1 MTSFYDLFIEY
12 RNDFADMDAVL
23 GDAQIIDMSA
33 ESAERRL
40 YIKVRFPRL
49 VSEKTLDKISEIIR
63 DRLGLGAVK
72 IAPVFSS
79 SLFSDRYSGEISEW
93 AKKNVPMANGF
104 FVDCKYDFSED
115 EIKIEL
121 MHGGKQIL
129 EDVGAQNL
137 ISKMLRERF
146 GVSKELSFVQRDGYD
161 ARDDISAA
169 QKKIDS
175 MAPKAAPVKSGSDP
189 VKEDDTPK
197 EHIVKNGIP
206 YYLESVKPIFGSN
219 IRSQPI
225 KIDEITL
232 PEEGDTTP
240 VTIYGE
246 VFGIEVKDTKKGK
259 VKIVS
264 FNITDNTNSFS
275 AVMLPK
281 VEHCDELLAKLK
293 NGAHILMFG
302 EVEYDTY
309 RGDYTI
315 KPKCISTVQMIEKED
330 NYPEKRVELHL
341 HTNMSQMDG
350 MTPPSKLVER
360 AIKWGHKAIAITDHG
375 CVQGYPEACNAAAGK
390 IKIIYGIEDYFIDDI
405 KEPDKTYK
413 ELRSYHQIIL
423 VKNHIGLKNLYKL
436 ISKSNI
442 DYFYK
447 KPRMPKSEIMKH
459 REGLIIGSAC
469 EAGELYRAILEER
482 PEQEIMEIASF
493 YDYLEIQPVGN
504 NRFMIDAHSDP
515 SAKNPDKNKEFDKIT
530 CIEDIENINR
540 KVIAIADKLGKPVVA
555 TCDVHFIDPEDA
567 KYRAILMA
575 AQGFTDADKQ
585 APLYFRTTEEMLNE
599 FSYLGEETAHEIVIE
614 NPNKI
619 ADMIDVVR
627 PFPIGTFQPSIDGAE
642 EQLRDICWTKAKKWY
657 EFEGKVPEIVE
668 NRLNRELDS
677 IIKNGFA
684 VLYIIAQ
691 KLVWDSEDHG
701 YHVGSRGSVGSSFV
715 ASMAGI
721 SEVNPLP
728 PHYRCPECRY
738 SEFYTKG
745 EYGSGFD
752 MPPKKCPHC
761 GAEMIRDGHE
771 IPFETFLGFHGDKAP
786 DIDLNF
792 SGEYQG
798 KAHRY
803 TEELFGK
810 THVFKAGTIASVAD
824 KTAYGYVLKYLE
836 ERNIR
841 ANKAEIDRLARG
853 CTGVKRTTGQHPGG
867 MVVVPNEY
875 DIYDFTPVQY
885 PADDTESDM
894 ETTHFDFRSMHDT
907 ILKLDELGHDVP
919 TLDKHLED
927 MTGINVTD
935 IDICDPEI
943 IKLCTSPEPLGVT
956 PEDISWKTGTLSIP
970 EMGTS
975 FVCQMLLE
983 AQPKTFADL
992 LQISGLSHG
1001 TDVWNGNAQD
1011 LIKDGICTIS
1021 SVIGTRDSIM
1031 IYLMHAGLDPS
1042 MAFNIMEKTRK
1053 GIVAKKGFP
1062 EGAEEAMREHNVPQ
1076 WYMDSCRKIKY
1087 MFPKAHAAAY
1097 VIAALR
1103 LGWYKIYK
1111 PLEYYTAFL
1120 TVRGDGVDAAVAIKG
1135 KAAVMARMAEIDDKT
1150 RSKTATAKDKEQYTA
1165 LQVVNEM
1172 MARGIEL
1179 LPVDIYKSEA
1189 TRYVIEDG
1197 KIRMPFGALSGIGE
1211 SAAIPLAEAR
1221 DDGEGKFISVDDF
1234 ARRAGAGKSTIEMLE
1249 SVGAFGDI
1257 PKTAQLSLF

>member
-1 MTSFYDLFIEY
+1 
-12 RNDFADMDAVL
+12 
-23 GDAQIIDMSA
+23 
-33 ESAERRL
+33 
-40 YIKVRFPRL
+40 
-49 VSEKTLDKISEIIR
+49 
-63 DRLGLGAVK
+63 
-72 IAPVFSS
+72 
-79 SLFSDRYSGEISEW
+79 
-93 AKKNVPMANGF
+93 
-104 FVDCKYDFSED
+104 
-115 EIKIEL
+115 
-121 MHGGKQIL
+121 
-129 EDVGAQNL
+129 
-137 ISKMLRERF
+137 
-146 GVSKELSFVQRDGYD
+146 
-161 ARDDISAA
+161 
-169 QKKIDS
+169 
-175 MAPKAAPVKSGSDP
+175 
-189 VKEDDTPK
+189 
-197 EHIVKNGIP
+197 
-206 YYLESVKPIFGSN
+206 
-219 IRSQPI
+219 
-225 KIDEITL
+225 
-232 PEEGDTTP
+232 
-240 VTIYGE
+240 
-246 VFGIEVKDTKKGK
+246 
-259 VKIVS
+259 
-264 FNITDNTNSFS
+264 
-275 AVMLPK
+275 
-281 VEHCDELLAKLK
+281 
-293 NGAHILMFG
+293 
-302 EVEYDTY
+302 
-309 RGDYTI
+309 
-315 KPKCISTVQMIEKED
+315 
-330 NYPEKRVELHL
+330 
-341 HTNMSQMDG
+341 
-350 MTPPSKLVER
+350 
-360 AIKWGHKAIAITDHG
+360 
-375 CVQGYPEACNAAAGK
+375 
-390 IKIIYGIEDYFIDDI
+390 
-405 KEPDKTYK
+405 
-413 ELRSYHQIIL
+413 
-423 VKNHIGLKNLYKL
+423 
-436 ISKSNI
+436 
-442 DYFYK
+442 
-447 KPRMPKSEIMKH
+447 MPKSEIMKH